1 MPWSVLREMTEHDLR
16 TIYRFIRNLGPA
28 GELAPLYL
36 LPDQKPKGP
45 FILFPSGP
53 GPANS

>member
-1 MPWSVLREMTEHDLR
+1 MPWSVLREMTEHDLG